1 MGFTSALATARSVA
15 RSSSS
20 ESRSSRTRLL
30 CSSFPAA
37 SNLIRAVGVS
47 TSCTYATATRRNAS
61 ATSCG
66 TKRLASIGDGAYGAA
81 AAAVVDAVVDAA
93 AAAAAAAASSI
104 FAAVV
109 DAALRRRRTTSVAP
123 RATASDSSPRRLPRD
138 VVVVAVAVRAAPEA
152 RRLPRDAAG
161 GVADVDTA
169 RADIDGR
176 RRASR
181 GRRGS
186 ALDDVAGRGSG
197 HT

>member
-81 AAAVVDAVVDAA
+81 AAAVVDAVVDA